1 MKTFVKGGIQNAIM
15 DIHRSI
21 NIKNYCNSEGQL
33 INPGQYFTPK
43 IVVDRAEIKHYITK
57 STEEFYERLLK
68 GWPSIKYKSLE
79 YQFFVE
85 SRITN
90 YFEINKINK
99 KKFDILSPLIKDKK
113 LLIKLK
119 EKLKNENK
127 KTLFF

>member
-1 MKTFVKGGIQNAIM
+1 MKTFVRGGIKNAIM
-15 DIHRSI
+15 DIHRSK
-21 NIKNYCNSEGQL
+21 NIKNYCDSEGQI

-43 IVVDRAEIKHYITK
+43 IVIDSAEIKHYITK

-79 YQFFVE
+79 YQYFVE
-85 SRITN
+85 NRISN
-90 YFEINKINK
+90 YFEINKINQ

-119 EKLKNENK
+119 EKIKKENIK
-127 KTLFF
+127 SFIL